1 MCLREFRG
9 SIVCLHESPTAISPK
24 SEHFTS
30 HNIKEWSLIS
40 HTDLFLCYVS
50 HSQKCSSILCID
62 CEPFIRRAF
71 NNGMLE
77 TLMHIF
83 YRRCVICI
91 LSVWRIKMQNAYIH
105 CKLLRFSYLLH
116 SMSHI
121 NNGDAAF
128 FPEGARYE
136 SEQFHFQRNLSP
148 SLSSNEAES
157 ATISCIVCRK
167 KMAQPRETF
176 QFYVWH
182 RQKLNENFKL
192 LITQEVS
199 IRQFSLHSIWMCVC
213 VRVFEFEELRNCI
226 SVPRCYR
233 FLFTDSNFRC
243 F

>member
-167 KMAQPRETF
+167 KKWPSLE
-176 QFYVWH
+176 
-182 RQKLNENFKL
+182 KLFNFMFDIGK
-192 LITQEVS
+192 
-199 IRQFSLHSIWMCVC
+199 
-213 VRVFEFEELRNCI
+213 N
-226 SVPRCYR
+226 
-233 FLFTDSNFRC
+233 
-243 F
+243 